1 MSYEN
6 QFARIDRW
14 LKGGGQTKA
23 AAEDP
28 GSTGTTHPS
37 KSVDGGTRP
46 AAEGSRSSENTSDV
60 KAAIP
65 ASVDATGEGVN
76 KNQTGGDSTPALDL
90 GVGAT
95 ATGEGKKTEVK
106 TEKEDPGTSHPAKA
120 GGEKYASL
128 IAQGNELAA
137 ELTMAVTSFQQAEK
151 QAAAAIS
158 AVPGGTPAPAAPAP
172 APTLKKKEGTKAAD
186 AEKSA
191 STETPE
197 AQAEAAGRQAADAV
211 VDSVEKAAAATGK
224 SAEAV
229 ISDIVK
235 TASADAANL
244 AEFMTGFKQGLNKSA
259 EDMSAPGM
267 DAGAGAGAET
277 PVEEAME
284 PAPGAEAQGAGNA
297 QAVQELI
304 QALLSSGIPPEEL
317 IAMIKAAG
325 GQGAAPSAA
334 PELPPDGAGAPP
346 VEPPVEPAAAAA
358 EAGSAGKMASA
369 REKFASLTQPEK
381 VAAIRA
387 ALELVIGK
395 QGGAK

>member
-1 MSYEN
+1 MSYDT

-14 LKGGGQTKA
+14 LKSGGQSKV

-37 KSVDGGTRP
+37 KSVDGGTQP
-46 AAEGSRSSENTSDV
+46 AAEGARSSENTSDV

-76 KNQTGGDSTPALDL
+76 KNKTGGDSTPALDL
-90 GVGAT
+90 GVGAS

-106 TEKEDPGTSHPAKA
+106 TEKEDPGTSHPAQA

-128 IAQGNELAA
+128 IAKGNDLAA

-151 QAAAAIS
+151 QAAAAMPV
-158 AVPGGTPAPAAPAP
+158 VPGGAPAP
-172 APTLKKKEGTKAAD
+172 APTLKKKEAVKAVEG
-186 AEKSA
+186 EKSSA
-191 STETPE
+191 ERGAATPE
-197 AQAEAAGRQAADAV
+197 AEAEAAGRQAADVV

-224 SAEAV
+224 SSEAV
-229 ISDIVK
+229 ISDILK

-244 AEFMTGFKQGLNKSA
+244 AEFLAGFKQGLKKSA
-259 EDMSAPGM
+259 DDMSAAMP
-267 DAGAGAGAET
+267 GAGAET
-277 PVEEAME
+277 PVEEAQE
-284 PAPGAEAQGAGNA
+284 AVPGAEAQGAGDA

-304 QALLSSGIPPEEL
+304 QALLASGIAPEEL
-317 IAMIKAAG
+317 IAMIQSAG
-325 GQGAAPSAA
+325 GGAEGAAPAMPPEMPPEAA
-334 PELPPDGAGAPP
+334 VA
-346 VEPPVEPAAAAA
+346 PVEPAAAAA

-369 REKFASLTQPEK
+369 REKFASLTQTEK